1 MWGQP
6 GGYGGGMQGGYG
18 GGMQG
23 GYGGGMQGGYGGGMQ
38 GGYGMGGGMQGGYG
52 MGGMGVN
59 IMPGNK
65 YKILSAFDRK
75 YCLDSSQGL
84 FDYGHLI
91 LYSYHGGDNQA
102 FTFVPDQFIPG
113 AYIILNYKNEAVEPP
128 HNWNQPGQ
136 VWLDREAYT

>member
-6 GGYGGGMQGGYG
+6 GGYGAGMQGGYG

-38 GGYGMGGGMQGGYG
+38 GGYGGMGGAMQGGYGMGG

-113 AYIILNYKNEAVEPP
+113 AYIILNYKNEAM
-128 HNWNQPGQ
+128 
-136 VWLDREAYT
+136 